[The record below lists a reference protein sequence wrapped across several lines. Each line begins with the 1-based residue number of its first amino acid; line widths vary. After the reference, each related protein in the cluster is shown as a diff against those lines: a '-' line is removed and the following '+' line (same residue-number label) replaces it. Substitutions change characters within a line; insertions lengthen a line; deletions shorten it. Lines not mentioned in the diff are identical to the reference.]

1 MKRLYIS
8 ALFLATYIAASG
20 QTKFLDTAKAKVV
33 LVKPEIKPTIKLTD
47 TLKIDLSSNPTPI
60 PIDINRNAQLVILK
74 EKESSDTLKTLLP
87 LVFALTGLIFG
98 FLLNRFYDW
107 YSSRKK
113 IKKSGK
119 RWVIELRT
127 VKETIKQQIKAI
139 EEFVESL
146 NKEEWM
152 YDSLVFITTID
163 GDVFTSL
170 DKNDL
175 LDYIEF
181 KNKSVWYKRIFMS
194 KEDKAKEYQLAVKI
208 SNRTHGFIS
217 TLAHHYSLLF
227 ERFNTFNDG
236 VSTTTKKFNDDLEL
250 LRKQMN
256 ELNFQVM
263 NGVDKVYGDAE
274 YSELLN
280 LYVSF
285 KNSLASDA
293 DFNPLN
299 SDKTFLEPAVKAL
312 TKLTKD
318 KRILP
323 ISDTIATLFTDMR
336 AIKAERE
343 YILSNMDELM
353 GRYKDSLTTIDIV
366 TDNIN
371 GKGIEPRQQ
380 NNN

>member
-1 MKRLYIS
+1 MKRLYFP
-8 ALFLATYIAASG
+8 ALFLVASLAASG
-20 QTKFLDTAKAKVV
+20 QIKTIDTAKAKVIMT
-33 LVKPEIKPTIKLTD
+33 KPEIKPQIKLTD
-47 TLKIDLSSNPTPI
+47 TLKIDLSSDRASI
-60 PIDINRNAQLVILK
+60 PINTNESTQIIILK
-74 EKESSDTLKTLLP
+74 EKESSNTVKTLLP
-87 LVFALTGLIFG
+87 LLFALIGLIFG

-107 YSSRKK
+107 YNSRKK

-127 VKETIKQQIKAI
+127 LKETIKQQIKAI
-139 EEFVESL
+139 EEFVASL
-146 NKEEWM
+146 KKDEWM
-152 YDSLVFITTID
+152 YDSLVFVTTIE
-163 GDVFTSL
+163 GDIFTSL

-175 LDYIEF
+175 LDYIES
-181 KNKSVWYKRIFMS
+181 KNTSVYYKRIFMS
-194 KEDKAKEYQLAVKI
+194 KEDKTKEYQLAVKI

-236 VSTTTKKFNDDLEL
+236 VETTTRKFNDDLEV

-263 NGVDKVYGDAE
+263 NEVEMVYSNAE

-280 LYVSF
+280 LYVMLKDRF
-285 KNSLASDA
+285 LKDM

-299 SDKTFLEPAVKAL
+299 SDKIFLEPAIKVL

-318 KRILP
+318 RRILP
-323 ISDTIATLFTDMR
+323 ISDTIAALFNDIK

-343 YILSNMDELM
+343 YIISNMHELM
-353 GRYKDSLTTIDIV
+353 SRYNDSLATIDTV
-366 TDNIN
+366 TDNIS
-371 GKGIEPRQQ
+371 GKVIK
-380 NNN
+380 